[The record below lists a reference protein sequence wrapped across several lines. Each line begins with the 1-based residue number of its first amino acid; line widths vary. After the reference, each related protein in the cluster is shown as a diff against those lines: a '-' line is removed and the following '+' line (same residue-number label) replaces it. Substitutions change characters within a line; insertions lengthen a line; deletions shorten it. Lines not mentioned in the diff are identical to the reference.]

1 MSERAASKALV
12 RGGGG
17 RREEGRGKEYGG
29 CASRS
34 TVASKEGRKE
44 GRKGERLSEGK
55 TGVLDSLSIPTLL
68 LTSRKA

>member
-1 MSERAASKALV
+1 MADARRAP
-12 RGGGG
+12 
-17 RREEGRGKEYGG
+17 
-29 CASRS
+29 RS
-34 TVASKEGRKE
+34 PQRKE